1 MIDLKNKLSFE
12 IYAKILYYA
21 NSIVNNNFSVF
32 IEDYLI
38 PIKNIDQSMETTPL
52 IGSLHLVLKDKKRLP
67 RKFNEKNIKFRSSMN
82 PEGFGV
88 DKDGREY
95 KYNKFSNRDKNGIK
109 FLLIECYLYFE
120 NIENKII
127 LRHFIENEISIE
139 NPPLSSIKIKNN
151 ENMDIPPNEE
161 FTGLI
166 GSNSND
172 IPLLLTGPIYSP
184 NEYEGGPSFKPLV
197 DYDEEFNL

>member
-1 MIDLKNKLSFE
+1 MINLKKKLSFE
-12 IYAKILYYA
+12 IYAKILFYA
-21 NSIVNNNFSVF
+21 NSFSDNNLSIF
-32 IEDYLI
+32 IDDYII

-52 IGSLHLVLKDKKRLP
+52 IGSLHLVFKDKIRLP

-109 FLLIECYLYFE
+109 FFLIECYLYFG

-151 ENMDIPPNEE
+151 DNMDVQPIEE

-166 GSNSND
+166 GSNISD
-172 IPLLLTGPIYSP
+172 IPLLSTGPIYSP
-184 NEYEGGPSFKPLV
+184 NEDESESSFKPFV
-197 DYDEEFNL
+197 DNDEEFSL